1 MRDLKDRETDR
12 IAMDSDEGKLFL
24 GGIAWDT
31 TEERLTDYFSKYG
44 DVSQTV
50 IMRDKITGRPRGF
63 GFVVFSDPSLLDS
76 VLNDRHTI
84 DGRNLS
90 SFTPIVAGEGHWGKW
105 PIDQQGYGTLT
116 PPSPLQVEAKRA
128 LSREEQQASRP
139 GGNAGRSSGGAGN
152 YRTKK
157 IFVGGLPST
166 LTEEQFRQYFET
178 YGDVTDVVI
187 MFDQNTNR
195 PRGFGFVSF
204 DTEDAVDRVLQKT
217 FHELNNKLVEVK
229 RALPKDANPGGG
241 GGGGGG
247 GRGGGYQGNNA
258 GSFNSQIRAAAKLRW
273 RVPAYSGYGQPSY
286 GFGAPN
292 GNAGYGGYGG
302 YGVGGYGGASAG
314 YGGPGGAY
322 GNPSA
327 ANSGYVGGSPSALKT
342 QWSGQTPGYG
352 GAGYGGNAGYGANV
366 LWNAAGG
373 GGGGVPAPVGQSPSG
388 ASGYGNQGYGY
399 GGYGANDG
407 YNTNTG
413 GYGAGGGGG
422 RSVAGS
428 GISGGDQQGGG
439 GGGYMGGP
447 YNGQAGYSNA
457 GWRSES

>member
-1 MRDLKDRETDR
+1 
-12 IAMDSDEGKLFL
+12 MDSDEGKLFL

-31 TEERLTDYFSKYG
+31 TEERLTDYFGKYG

-63 GFVVFSDPSLLDS
+63 GFVVFSDPSVLDS
-76 VLNDRHTI
+76 VLQDRHSI
-84 DGRNLS
+84 DGRN
-90 SFTPIVAGEGHWGKW
+90 
-105 PIDQQGYGTLT
+105 
-116 PPSPLQVEAKRA
+116 VEAKRA

-139 GGNAGRSSGGAGN
+139 ANNANRSSGGSGN

-166 LTEEQFRQYFET
+166 LTEEQFRQYFES

-195 PRGFGFVSF
+195 PRGFGFISF

-247 GRGGGYQGNNA
+247 RGGGYHSNNA
-258 GSFNSQIRAAAKLRW
+258 GSFDSQIDGNRFMQQNSGGGY
-273 RVPAYSGYGQPSY
+273 PAYTGYGQPSY

-292 GNAGYGGYGG
+292 GGAGYGGYGS
-302 YGVGGYGGASAG
+302 YGASGYGGSV
-314 YGGPGGAY
+314 GAY
-322 GNPSA
+322 SNP
-327 ANSGYVGGSPSALKT
+327 NVGSSPNALKSP
-342 QWSGQTPGYG
+342 WVGQTPGYG
-352 GAGYGGNAGYGANV
+352 SAGYGANMGYGANV
-366 LWNAAGG
+366 LWNAAGSG
-373 GGGGVPAPVGQSPSG
+373 GPIPGQSPSG
-388 ASGYGNQGYGY
+388 GSSYGNQGYGY
-399 GGYGANDG
+399 GGYGTSDG

-413 GYGAGGGGG
+413 GYGA
-422 RSVAGS
+422 AGS
-428 GISGGDQQGGG
+428 RSGQGGAANSMAASGGDQQGH
-439 GGGYMGGP
+439 MAGP
-447 YNGQAGYSNA
+447 YNGQPGYSSNT
-457 GWRSES
+457 WRSDS